1 MNTPA
6 PYPNPTYYRTSVQ
19 ASVSGRGHR
28 ARQNLWDFGS
38 VSTKGHCESACSPQG
53 LLLPYPAPISDART
67 ARRPHT
73 VSWDTPDSCMAS
85 LGPSP
90 WAPLLTPAPTVQ
102 LLLLLLL
109 LVSAHPQ
116 GLSGMQGEP
125 SLGESSSG
133 EDDLGAEELP
143 SEEDAPGE
151 ADPPDPPGGEEP
163 PEVNSKARKEDSLKL
178 EDLPT
183 PQAPEDSRSSHRDE
197 KGK

>member
-1 MNTPA
+1 M
-6 PYPNPTYYRTSVQ
+6 
-19 ASVSGRGHR
+19 GRGHR

-38 VSTKGHCESACSPQG
+38 ISTKGHCESACSPQG

-73 VSWDTPDSCMAS
+73 VSWDTPDSYMAS

-133 EDDLGAEELP
+133 EDDPGVEELP

-151 ADPPDPPGGEEP
+151 ADPPGGENP
-163 PEVNSKARKEDSLKL
+163 PEVTSKARKGDSLKL

-183 PQAPEDSRSSHRDE
+183 LEAPEDSQGSHGDE
-197 KGK
+197 KGKCSLTSKFRLR

>member
-1 MNTPA
+1 MA
-6 PYPNPTYYRTSVQ
+6 P
-19 ASVSGRGHR
+19 
-28 ARQNLWDFGS
+28 
-38 VSTKGHCESACSPQG
+38 
-53 LLLPYPAPISDART
+53 
-67 ARRPHT
+67 
-73 VSWDTPDSCMAS
+73 

-116 GLSGMQGEP
+116 DLSGMQGEL

-151 ADPPDPPGGEEP
+151 AGPPDPPGGEDP
-163 PEVNSKARKEDSLKL
+163 PEVNSKARKGDSLKL

-183 PQAPEDSRSSHRDE
+183 LEAPEDSQGSHGHE